1 MIIKVTISRNKLF
14 CKSVYVVAYDEK
26 RREKLTRGE
35 RMALIEIET
44 ATLGSLLVDA
54 YICIRRA
61 NGSKKRKGKKKSLS
75 NSRAGIVYISSS
87 GRNPSCIKKNRDRR
101 STNRNRDRVPLA
113 DRSISINGNKTI
125 IREDRV
131 WTEQNDNER
140 FLSVADF

>member
-1 MIIKVTISRNKLF
+1 MT
-14 CKSVYVVAYDEK
+14 
-26 RREKLTRGE
+26 
-35 RMALIEIET
+35 LIEIET

>member
-26 RREKLTRGE
+26 GREKLTRGE

-87 GRNPSCIKKNRDRR
+87 GRNPSCIKKNR
-101 STNRNRDRVPLA
+101 NRDRVPLA

>member
-1 MIIKVTISRNKLF
+1 
-14 CKSVYVVAYDEK
+14 
-26 RREKLTRGE
+26 
-35 RMALIEIET
+35 MALIEIET

-87 GRNPSCIKKNRDRR
+87 GRNPSCIKKNR
-101 STNRNRDRVPLA
+101 NRDRVPLA

>member
-26 RREKLTRGE
+26 GREKLTRGE

-61 NGSKKRKGKKKSLS
+61 NGSKKRKGKKKVSPIL
-75 NSRAGIVYISSS
+75 AQVSSS

>member
-1 MIIKVTISRNKLF
+1 MLLLKLQSRETNYFVNPFSLRRKRKRKIS
-14 CKSVYVVAYDEK
+14 
-26 RREKLTRGE
+26 LTRGE

-61 NGSKKRKGKKKSLS
+61 NGSKKRKGKKKVSPIL
-75 NSRAGIVYISSS
+75 AQVSSS
-87 GRNPSCIKKNRDRR
+87 GRNPSCIKKNRDRC

>member
-87 GRNPSCIKKNRDRR
+87 GRNPSCIKKNR
-101 STNRNRDRVPLA
+101 NRDRVPLA

>member
-26 RREKLTRGE
+26 GREKLTRDE
-35 RMALIEIET
+35 RMTLIEIET

-87 GRNPSCIKKNRDRR
+87 GRNPSCIKKNR
-101 STNRNRDRVPLA
+101 NRDRVPLA